1 MSAKQKYVFL
11 VLTNAVDG
19 REDEYNDWYTN
30 QHLPDLM
37 RLDGFVSAQ
46 RFELTE
52 LQRLITFP
60 HPFRYAAIYEIETDD
75 LAATYQ
81 AMQHAADTGNMP
93 STEAIAHERIGSV
106 FIPLTERLTKDML
119 K

>member
-1 MSAKQKYVFL
+1 MSNKQKYVFL
-11 VLTNAVDG
+11 VLTNAIEG
-19 REDEYNDWYTN
+19 HEEEFNDWYTN
-30 QHLPDLM
+30 RHIPDLM

-60 HPFRYAAIYEIETDD
+60 HPYRYAAIYEIETDD

-81 AMQHAADTGNMP
+81 AMQDAADTGFMP
-93 STEAIAHERIGSV
+93 STDAIAHDRIGSV
-106 FIPLTERLTKDML
+106 FIPLTDRVTKDML